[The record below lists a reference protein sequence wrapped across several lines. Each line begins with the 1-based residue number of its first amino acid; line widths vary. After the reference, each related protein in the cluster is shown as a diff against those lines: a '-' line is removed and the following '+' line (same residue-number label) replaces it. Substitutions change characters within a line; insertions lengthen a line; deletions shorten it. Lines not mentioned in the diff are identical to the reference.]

1 MHGHGG
7 FEAGR
12 YRVRLRGCLVRLW
25 ALFET
30 GAAYHQRGLH
40 VDSNTTC
47 LVLQD
52 RITTVNLCFST
63 TIDE

>member
-1 MHGHGG
+1 
-7 FEAGR
+7 
-12 YRVRLRGCLVRLW
+12 VRLHGCLVRLW
-25 ALFET
+25 ACMACSEYARRLFET

>member
-1 MHGHGG
+1 MFDSALEHARATACP
-7 FEAGR
+7 ENAR
-12 YRVRLRGCLVRLW
+12 R
-25 ALFET
+25 LFET
-30 GAAYHQRGLH
+30 GVAYHRRSLH
-40 VDSNTTC
+40 VDSDTTC